1 MLKPKKGRLLISEP
15 SMEDENFFRSVILL
29 AVHNEKES
37 VGFVLNQPT
46 KIKVHHLIEHFPKS
60 DFPIYIGGPVER
72 NSLHYIHTLGAKI
85 EGAQKIMEGLYWG
98 GDFEAVKKMV
108 ENKDIHNNNIRFFAG
123 YSGWDEEQLIT
134 EVRQSSWII
143 VPSDKESCMRLS
155 SNKELWSSFI
165 KKMDAKYA
173 IWTNLPADPFLN

>member
-15 SMEDENFFRSVILL
+15 SMEDANFFRSVILL
-29 AVHNEKES
+29 AVHNENES

-46 KIKVHHLIEHFPKS
+46 KIKVHHLIEQFPKS

-72 NSLHYIHTLGAKI
+72 NSLHYIHTLGTKI

-98 GDFEAVKKMV
+98 GDFEIVKQMV
-108 ENKDIHNNNIRFFAG
+108 ENKEVNNENIRFFAG
-123 YSGWDEEQLIT
+123 YSGWDKDQLIS
-134 EVRQSSWII
+134 EVRENSWII
-143 VPSDKESCMRLS
+143 VPSDKECCMKLS

-165 KKMDAKYA
+165 KKMDTRYA

>member
-15 SMEDENFFRSVILL
+15 SMEDANFFRSVILL
-29 AVHNEKES
+29 AVHNENES

-46 KIKVHHLIEHFPKS
+46 KIKVHHLIEQFPKS

-72 NSLHYIHTLGAKI
+72 NSLHYIHTLGTKI
-85 EGAQKIMEGLYWG
+85 EGSQKIMEGLYWG
-98 GDFEAVKKMV
+98 GDFEIVKQMV
-108 ENKDIHNNNIRFFAG
+108 KNKEVDNDSIRFFAG
-123 YSGWDEEQLIT
+123 YSGWDKDQLIS
-134 EVRQSSWII
+134 EVRENSWII
-143 VPSDKESCMRLS
+143 VPSDKECCMKLS